1 MSILRAACVQMTSG
15 PVMADNLAVAEGL
28 IRRAAGEGARF
39 VATPEVTCHRMPD
52 SQEKIR
58 LTPVLQDH
66 PGPVRFAALAHELK
80 VWILAGSFLVRLPSG
95 KLANRSFLFSD
106 AGVVAA
112 TYDKIHLFDVDL
124 PGGEVHRESD
134 TIAPGDH
141 GVVARTPWGGVGL
154 SICYDIR
161 FPALYGA
168 LARGGADIL
177 TVPAAFTVPTGQA
190 HWEILLRARAIE
202 TGSFVV
208 APAQVGAAPG
218 GGRPTW
224 GHSMIVG
231 PWGEILAQGNGESPG
246 VTVADL
252 DMEAVA
258 RARAAIP
265 ALRHARGSFR
275 VKGLDSILRN
285 EEI

>member
-1 MSILRAACVQMTSG
+1 MSTLRAACVQMTSG

-58 LTPVLQDH
+58 LTPAQENH
-66 PGPVRFAALAHELK
+66 PGVSRFAALARDLG
-80 VWILAGSFLVRLPSG
+80 VWILAGSFLVKLPSG

-106 AGVVAA
+106 AGGVAA
-112 TYDKIHLFDVDL
+112 RYDKIHLFDVDL

-154 SICYDIR
+154 SVCYDLR
-161 FPALYGA
+161 FPGLYGA
-168 LARGGADIL
+168 LARAGADIL

-231 PWGEILAQGNGESPG
+231 PWGDILAQGNGESAG
-246 VTVADL
+246 VITADL
-252 DMEAVA
+252 DLAAVA
-258 RARAAIP
+258 KARQAIP
-265 ALRHARGSFR
+265 ALIHARKDVR
-275 VKGLDSILRN
+275 IEQIECVH
-285 EEI
+285 